1 MAGAKATKETTF
13 DASIDKVWGVIS
25 DYESYPDFVDGVSG
39 IKILDRSNGKIRV
52 EYSLNMIKKLTYI
65 LNMEES
71 APHKLS
77 WSFEKGDIFKVNAGS
92 WELKDLGNGTTGVV
106 YNVEVEVK
114 GFFPGAGMIVKTLT
128 EVNLPNMLKAYEQR
142 AKNA

>member
-1 MAGAKATKETTF
+1 MAAAKATRETTF
-13 DASIDKVWGVIS
+13 DASIDKVWSVIS

-39 IKILDRSNGKIRV
+39 IKILDRNDGKIRV

-65 LNMEES
+65 LTMQEV
-71 APHKLS
+71 APNKLS
-77 WSFEKGDIFKVNAGS
+77 WSFEKGDIFKVNSGS

-142 AKNA
+142 AKNV

>member
-1 MAGAKATKETTF
+1 
-13 DASIDKVWGVIS
+13 
-25 DYESYPDFVDGVSG
+25 
-39 IKILDRSNGKIRV
+39 
-52 EYSLNMIKKLTYI
+52 MIKKLTYI